1 MSRHEDMEF
10 MDIDGPE
17 FIADVNSQI
26 ADIRASYS
34 SVLSQETDIKASAIL
49 KYTNAHDEPQ
59 NVLGTFKEICVLDTN
74 FLLSKLGFLDTVLDL
89 ASENPGSLLVLLPW
103 VVIRELDG
111 LKQGN
116 PDISAGARKAMRF
129 IELRLRDKII
139 SLRGQKMNEVCN
151 KDMLKN
157 QDVKGDDRIL
167 DCCMYFQQVTHK
179 RVTLLSNDRN
189 LCIKVMVHDVDS
201 ISAESVS
208 KMEAL
213 LNRIAKKSA
222 SHLTDKPLSRY
233 AANSWNHHQAP
244 QLQQHQQQQIQQPT
258 LGEDYIMEVDEF
270 YPPAPTSRLLQ
281 QLHHNTMEEDYD
293 MMIDDDLVDISNV
306 QQATTPLKLG
316 GTHESKWAKAI
327 TPRHSSRDTAS
338 STPAYLDDDPTL
350 TAPRRPY
357 RPQHTS
363 IYNYDRN

>member
-1 MSRHEDMEF
+1 MSRHDDMEF

-17 FIADVNSQI
+17 FIADVNNQI

-34 SVLSQETDIKASAIL
+34 SALNQEPDIKASAIL
-49 KYTNAHDEPQ
+49 EHTNSYDEPQ
-59 NVLGTFKEICVLDTN
+59 NVLGAFQEICVLDTN

-139 SLRGQKMNEVCN
+139 SLRGQKMNEVWS

-157 QDVKGDDRIL
+157 QNIKGDDRIL
-167 DCCMYFQQVTHK
+167 DCCMYFQQATHK

-201 ISAESVS
+201 ISAESVP

-213 LNRIAKKSA
+213 LNRIAKKPS
-222 SHLTDKPLSRY
+222 SHSTVKLSSRY
-233 AANSWNHHQAP
+233 AADPWNHQAQ
-244 QLQQHQQQQIQQPT
+244 QLQQQQQQQQLT
-258 LGEDYIMEVDEF
+258 LGEDYVMEIDEI
-270 YPPAPTSRLLQ
+270 YPPGASRLPQ
-281 QLHHNTMEEDYD
+281 HHNTMEMDYD
-293 MMIDDDLVDISNV
+293 MMIDDDIEGYST
-306 QQATTPLKLG
+306 QQPPALKLG
-316 GTHESKWAKAI
+316 GTHDSKWAKA
-327 TPRHSSRDTAS
+327 TTSQHSYRDTS
-338 STPAYLDDDPTL
+338 SPAYLDDDPTL
-350 TAPRRPY
+350 TAPKRPY

-363 IYNYDRN
+363 IYSYDRT

>member
-1 MSRHEDMEF
+1 MSRHDDMEF

-34 SVLSQETDIKASAIL
+34 SALNKEPDIKASAIL
-49 KYTNAHDEPQ
+49 EYTNAQNEPQ
-59 NVLGTFKEICVLDTN
+59 NVLGAFQEICVLDTN

-129 IELRLRDKII
+129 IELRLRDKIV
-139 SLRGQKMNEVCN
+139 SLRGQKMHEVWS

-157 QDVKGDDRIL
+157 QNVKGDDRIL

-213 LNRIAKKSA
+213 LNRIVKKPTAPDSA
-222 SHLTDKPLSRY
+222 VIPFSRH
-233 AANSWNHHQAP
+233 AANSWNHQHQAP
-244 QLQQHQQQQIQQPT
+244 QPQHQQIQQPT
-258 LGEDYIMEVDEF
+258 LGDDYVMEIDEF
-270 YPPAPTSRLLQ
+270 YPPTAAATSRIP
-281 QLHHNTMEEDYD
+281 HHNTMEEDYD
-293 MMIDDDLVDISNV
+293 MMIDDDLVGINSA

-316 GTHESKWAKAI
+316 GTHDSKWAKAAP
-327 TPRHSSRDTAS
+327 PRHSYRDTAL

-357 RPQHTS
+357 RPHHTS